1 MTEIILILMLG
12 GLFLAFCGTL
22 LVLHRYYK

>member
-1 MTEIILILMLG
+1 MTEVLLIVMAG